1 MKLLFATIISI
12 LTCSSLLAGRWETA
26 KVEYSDGRKC
36 EGKLS
41 VMGSRPLTITPT
53 GAKYQQKILL
63 RDIIS
68 LRQTVREQ
76 SMNRPWIY
84 KEAGKVEKMY
94 LEGKYP
100 FINFTTEI
108 ILTNGKVIRGDI
120 VSVAFRF
127 KGNGPR
133 KIFLTRQLKGKVG
146 EKMEEVLYP
155 VCISFNNRKT
165 AVKPI
170 VIELQNSGKI
180 QHATALD
187 NEREVV
193 RFGKINGSQI
203 VFDDLLPAT
212 YDIYILTDS
221 KVLGGLSNTVPVKTQ
236 QGSPL
241 PATTLSELNKVFP
254 LADDFFKERWLL
266 AISGNTKFC
275 KSLVYKRREKYYHS
289 HKHTPGG
296 WMWHLDIWSWHLAG
310 KEWKIDRRY
319 IMVRHKQKG
328 GEKVRNLYLVEKLG
342 AVKPGA
348 SLNIDLNFNFEQG
361 QKDGIRFIRKL
372 K

>member
-1 MKLLFATIISI
+1 MKLLFTTVISM
-12 LTCSSLLAGRWETA
+12 LTGLSVTAGRWETA
-26 KVEYSDGRKC
+26 KVEFSDGRKC

-68 LRQTVREQ
+68 LRQVVREQ

-108 ILTNGKVIRGDI
+108 LLTNGKIIRGDI
-120 VSVAFRF
+120 VSVAFKF

-133 KIFLTRQLKGKVG
+133 KIFMTRQLKGKVG
-146 EKMEEVLYP
+146 EKMEAMVYP
-155 VCISFNNRKT
+155 ARISFNNRRT
-165 AVKPI
+165 TVKPI
-170 VIELQNSGKI
+170 IIKLQNGGKI
-180 QHATALD
+180 QHAAALD

-193 RFGKINGSQI
+193 RFGKINGSEI
-203 VFDDLLPAT
+203 VFGDLFPAT
-212 YDIYILTDS
+212 YDIYILTDN
-221 KVLGGLSNTVPVKTQ
+221 KVLAGLSNTVPAKA
-236 QGSPL
+236 QGAPL
-241 PATTLSELNKVFP
+241 PANALAELRKVFP
-254 LADDFFKERWLL
+254 LADDFFKERRLL
-266 AISGNTKFC
+266 AISGNIKFC

-319 IMVRHKQKG
+319 IMVRHKQKD
-328 GEKVRNLYLVEKLG
+328 GEKVRGLYLVEKFG